1 MLSNGDPI
9 VSVVIAEDVAI
20 VIASDDS
27 DGDM

>member
-1 MLSNGDPI
+1 MLNNGDLA
-9 VSVVIAEDVAI
+9 VSGVVAKDAAI